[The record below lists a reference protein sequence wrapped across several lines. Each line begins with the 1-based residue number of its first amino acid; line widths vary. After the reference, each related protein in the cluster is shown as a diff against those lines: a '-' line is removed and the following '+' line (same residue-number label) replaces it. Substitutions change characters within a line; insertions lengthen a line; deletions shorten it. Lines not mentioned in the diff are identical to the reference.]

1 MYTQAG
7 LWQEQCGV
15 PEALLWFVK
24 AEIWKILLWSTEG
37 QLIVGEVA
45 SPGSYGK
52 SDYGK

>member
-7 LWQEQCGV
+7 LWQEQYGV

-52 SDYGK
+52 SAYGK